1 MPSENKLK
9 VCLVV
14 ISLSEGGAE
23 RSAAI
28 LSQMLSS
35 KDFDVHIVTLN
46 DAVDYSFSGTL
57 FNLGKLKSRKN
68 SVKDRLFRFKRMR
81 EYLKKQ
87 DFDIIIDERSRP
99 SKWKEWFYM
108 NYIYRNF
115 PVIYTIRSSKIENYL
130 TGDRQTAGEIIG
142 KSRKIVGVSNYISKK
157 INETYHTKKA
167 VTIYNPV
174 TPFQVKNEKSFR
186 ENFILFLGRLEEN
199 VKNLTLMMTAYSK
212 SDLPE
217 NNIYLKIIGTGPDK
231 IHLKKLSN
239 NLNLGHKIEFVE
251 FTSEVYPYLKNAYFT
266 ILTSRY
272 EGFPRVLIESLS
284 VGTPVVSVDCIS
296 GPNEIIKNEYNGL
309 LVENHNLQKLTQAMN
324 RMVKDK
330 ELYNNC
336 KENAVKSVAHLSFEN
351 ISEEWNKLIRNETN

>member
-35 KDFDVHIVTLN
+35 KGFDVHIITLN

-57 FNLGKLKSRKN
+57 FNLGKLKSEKS
-68 SVKDRLFRFKRMR
+68 SVTNRVLRFKRMR

-87 DFDIIIDERSRP
+87 GFDVIIDERSRP

-115 PVIYTIRSSKIENYL
+115 PVVYTVRSSKLENYL
-130 TGDRQTAGEIIG
+130 TADRQTTEKIMDT
-142 KSRKIVGVSNYISKK
+142 SRKIVGVSNYISTK
-157 INETYHTKKA
+157 INETFHTKKA
-167 VTIYNPV
+167 VTIYNPI
-174 TPFQVKNEKSFR
+174 TPFQDKSEKLFR
-186 ENFILFLGRLEEN
+186 EKFILFLGRLEEN
-199 VKNLTLMMTAYSK
+199 VKNLTLLMTSYSK
-212 SDLPE
+212 SVLPG
-217 NNIYLKIIGTGPDK
+217 NNIHLKIIGTGPDK
-231 IHLKKLSN
+231 IHLKSLSKNLKLSD
-239 NLNLGHKIEFVE
+239 KIEFIE

-309 LVENHNLQKLTQAMN
+309 LVENHNPEKLIRAMN
-324 RMVKDK
+324 RMVEDE

-336 KENAVKSVAHLSFEN
+336 KKNAVGSVAHLSFEN
-351 ISEEWNKLIRNETN
+351 ISEEWNKLIRNEIN